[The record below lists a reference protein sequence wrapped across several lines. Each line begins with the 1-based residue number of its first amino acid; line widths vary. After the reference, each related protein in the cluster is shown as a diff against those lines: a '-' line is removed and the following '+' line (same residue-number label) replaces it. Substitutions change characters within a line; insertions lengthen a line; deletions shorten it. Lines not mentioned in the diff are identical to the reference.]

1 MTTTEATGVRTRPGP
16 VQIGV
21 ILLALATASV
31 HLYIWLIEGILSG
44 LPQEEQMGPIYQFL
58 FVGNF
63 LGYVTLL
70 CALYLPIAPLARF
83 RPFVRTFIIAM
94 AVASIFS
101 YYDVSFIDTIGNVTK
116 IIEVLLIVMLTV
128 DAALSWQGGAR
139 GIALAAA
146 QLGIG
151 AVVGYLMFLPLMPLI

>member
-1 MTTTEATGVRTRPGP
+1 MTTAEASGTRTRIGP
-16 VQIGV
+16 VQIAV

-31 HLYIWLIEGILSG
+31 HLYIFLIEGFLSG
-44 LPQEEQMGPIYQFL
+44 LSPEEQQGPIYQVL
-58 FVGNF
+58 FAGNF
-63 LGYVTLL
+63 FGYVTLL

-83 RPFVRTFIIAM
+83 RPVVRTIIIAM
-94 AVASIFS
+94 AIASIFS